1 MRALLLA
8 MGFGILYL
16 QFHHILNLIWNDFH
30 FSIHRR
36 AQTPSIKRKISF
48 IHSSAIE
55 TPTWHSSFT
64 LSTWS
69 VLTRAIVFHF
79 EQKRSSVL
87 TKEPFLFFVERPRK
101 KTQMNNKMWKGPK
114 KKFTIEQKHPLAKYR
129 HTFSQIWHTK
139 FDMQIHVVISI
150 FAVWRTRNN
159 NRERKKKC
167 SNTQHTIDSFVSC
180 VDRSRRFFDYYYS
193 VSDVTRLA
201 HNKLLLGAP
210 FELRQKILLIK
221 NSIALKNHNT
231 NNGK

>member
-101 KTQMNNKMWKGPK
+101 IRVQMNNKMWKGAK
-114 KKFTIEQKHPLAKYR
+114 KKFTIKQKHPLAKYR

-159 NRERKKKC
+159 NRERKKSVATHSTPSTLLFLVSTEADAFSIIIIQFQTLRVWLITNC
-167 SNTQHTIDSFVSC
+167 CWAHHSNWDKKFC
-180 VDRSRRFFDYYYS
+180 
-193 VSDVTRLA
+193 
-201 HNKLLLGAP
+201 
-210 FELRQKILLIK
+210 
-221 NSIALKNHNT
+221 
-231 NNGK
+231 

>member
-101 KTQMNNKMWKGPK
+101 IRVQMNNKMWKGAK
-114 KKFTIEQKHPLAKYR
+114 KKVYDQ
-129 HTFSQIWHTK
+129 TK
-139 FDMQIHVVISI
+139 TSTGKIPPHIQ
-150 FAVWRTRNN
+150 
-159 NRERKKKC
+159 
-167 SNTQHTIDSFVSC
+167 SNLTHEI
-180 VDRSRRFFDYYYS
+180 RYANPRRYFNFCC
-193 VSDVTRLA
+193 
-201 HNKLLLGAP
+201 
-210 FELRQKILLIK
+210 
-221 NSIALKNHNT
+221 LKDP
-231 NNGK
+231 K